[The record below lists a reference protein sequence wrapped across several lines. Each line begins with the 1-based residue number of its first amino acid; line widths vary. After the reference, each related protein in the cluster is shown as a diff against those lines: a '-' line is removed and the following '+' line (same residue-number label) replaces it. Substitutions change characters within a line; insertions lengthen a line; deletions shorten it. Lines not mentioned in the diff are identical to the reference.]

1 MELLNTV
8 IGDFTGFLFVLCRIT
23 GIFTFNPIFSRNNVP
38 NRVKAAMSIALSVVM
53 LMSLGGKVV
62 VPEFNGVIG
71 FFLIVIKELFIGFV
85 FGFFTNLIM
94 TVIIYAGEII
104 DTQTGLGMA
113 KTMDPSTG
121 ITMPIFAN
129 LYYYLFIL
137 YFFLTDGHLSYIKLF
152 AMSYETIPLGY
163 DFTAQT
169 VDLTYVIVNYFG
181 TVMTLAVKFALPIIA
196 AELITEICVGLMMK
210 AIPTIQVYVVN
221 IQLKVVVGFII
232 LLAAARPMA
241 EFIEN
246 LLGILWENL
255 YAASGSFV

>member
-23 GIFTFNPIFSRNNVP
+23 GIFTFNPIFSRSNVP

-53 LMSLGGKVV
+53 LMSLGGKVA

-113 KTMDPSTG
+113 KTMDPNTG
-121 ITMPIFAN
+121 ITMPLFAN

-163 DFTAQT
+163 DFTAVT

-221 IQLKVVVGFII
+221 IQLKVVVGFIV

-241 EFIEN
+241 EFIEG

>member
-1 MELLNTV
+1 MELLNNV

-62 VPEFNGVIG
+62 VPEFNGVVG

-196 AELITEICVGLMMK
+196 AELITEVCVGLMMK

-221 IQLKVVVGFII
+221 IQLKVVVGFIV

>member
-241 EFIEN
+241 EFIES